1 MSIGAKLFSLA
12 VRAAG
17 VKKKYSL
24 PEDQFLAEVRKMNR
38 TRGFYMPRDTKAVY
52 SERDVLGSRCL
63 VVQLSETP
71 AERAILYFYGGGMLI
86 GPDKGDVDV
95 LVKLARRTGCDVWF
109 PNYPLC
115 TEHCITDAYD
125 VAFECYRLMLG
136 IYGAGNVSTCGFSS
150 GGALALGVAAHNNAT
165 GAGLP
170 MPRHIVAVSPGEV
183 PWNDAERALMQAN
196 NPSDAMVDYAF
207 MEKVERLER
216 HGRDDVPDYMIH
228 ISKGDFTGVRDVHL
242 VYSTSEVL
250 YGAKANFLAAFARNG
265 VACTV
270 RERPGMIHAYAMLPY
285 FHEAREDFAELAD
298 YLAR

>member
-1 MSIGAKLFSLA
+1 MSFGAKALNLA
-12 VRAAG
+12 IKASG
-17 VKKKYSL
+17 IKKKYSL
-24 PEDQFLAEVRKMNR
+24 PENEFLAEVRKMNR
-38 TRGFYMPRDTKAVY
+38 NRGFYMPRDTKAVY
-52 SERDVLGSRCL
+52 GERDVLRSRCL
-63 VVQLSETP
+63 VVQLRETP

-95 LVKLARRTGCDVWF
+95 LVKLAHRTGCDVWF

-115 TEHCITDAYD
+115 TEHCITDTYD

-183 PWNDAERALMQAN
+183 PWNDAERTLMQAN
-196 NPSDAMVDYAF
+196 NASDAMVDYAF
-207 MEKVERLER
+207 MCKVERLER
-216 HGRDDVPDYMIH
+216 HGRDDVPNYMIH
-228 ISKGDFTGVRDVHL
+228 ISKGDFSGVRDVHL

-250 YGAKANFLAAFARNG
+250 YGTKENLLAAFARDG
-265 VACTV
+265 VICTV

-285 FHEAREDFAELAD
+285 FRESREDFEELAK
-298 YLAR
+298 YLKQ